1 MQSLASR
8 GLALKICVSG
18 VQFSE
23 VAEAKFLQNKE
34 IDKIFITDNDI
45 RHIKNH
51 HGQNE
56 DRRGQIRE

>member
-23 VAEAKFLQNKE
+23 VAKLSLFYRYFYKL
-34 IDKIFITDNDI
+34 FIIKHAGHIMIVAHVSLGDI
-45 RHIKNH
+45 
-51 HGQNE
+51 GL
-56 DRRGQIRE
+56 